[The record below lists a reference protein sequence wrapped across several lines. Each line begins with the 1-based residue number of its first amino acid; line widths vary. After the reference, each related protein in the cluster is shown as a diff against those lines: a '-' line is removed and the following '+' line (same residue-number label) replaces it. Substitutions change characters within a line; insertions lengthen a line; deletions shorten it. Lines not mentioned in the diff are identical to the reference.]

1 MTMEWLPIDLLWRNA
16 IAVIPVALIV
26 AAVCR
31 FVPCRPSTRHTLW
44 LVVLGLLVVAPFLPQ
59 PPLPPLP
66 SGGKPPAVATS
77 LRPLPDQTTPARDAA
92 LAPPGRSIQPPSSGP
107 RESGWLRA
115 APDPAQPP
123 DRGRAGRP
131 APPPLPPRSSPR
143 NVFDPVPTVAR
154 GGTTRPETRS
164 AWLAE
169 PWRSAWPGPAE
180 STERRRETP
189 GHSTVAL
196 VPDAPSVGAHPD
208 DHRPEDV
215 AVETRSA
222 TTAPTSS
229 VWRRWLVGLAVIRDA
244 VISLPPIPAAIWGG
258 GMMLLLASAAW
269 RINRSLR
276 LLREGV
282 AAPPSV
288 ARAVAAAAGELG
300 LARPPAVL
308 MIDRRI
314 SPMLWCGRR
323 PCLVL
328 PRRLWEQLDEVGRSA
343 VIYHELAH
351 LRRRDHWVCWVQMII
366 GWIYWWHPVV
376 WWIRRRLREEADC
389 CCDVWVTSLLPRGRR
404 AYAQALLETRKYTSV
419 IGFNRPAVPSVG
431 LGVST
436 VRAKRFARRLTMV
449 MTAQTN
455 PRMSARGIALAVGLA
470 LSGYMVA
477 PIWACPPAKD
487 KDTAYK
493 AYKSDKRLKIVVPA
507 KPIRPRAPWR
517 SATTTPEDDTTT
529 FERFMR
535 DRDRPDRDDM
545 SLEQRIEEL
554 ERQIER
560 LERHIERLLDNPRR
574 PGVAPGRSG
583 LPGKSLGVTVID
595 TMPKMPPTPPTPP
608 MPPMA
613 PMAPM
618 LLMPAMA
625 PMPAVMGGGGPFV
638 SVGGGSGGF
647 LCACLRGD
655 SACGCKVVV
664 RSYEVSSGK
673 LEALVELMLRRDV
686 PIRVRPT
693 SDGIEV
699 HATGPQHCVFEIFC
713 MMIDGED
720 RVKSFQVPKGKLE
733 ALTNL
738 MARQDVPI
746 FIEPGS
752 EKITVHGN
760 DLEQAVFGAF
770 VNLIGSGTQEA
781 RSRAA
786 DAYAPALVERAKQ
799 YEVRAG
805 LAMSEARHMKAL
817 LRSLATQIRSFER
830 QAERV
835 MGRAEALADKA
846 EALEYEAEEFE
857 DAAENLEG
865 VQRITMIA
873 RANALLAQAEGL
885 QQQARSLEVQGEA
898 IEDQAESLEDEAEE
912 IEDRIEDIEEQAEEE
927 SD

>member
-1 MTMEWLPIDLLWRNA
+1 M
-16 IAVIPVALIV
+16 
-26 AAVCR
+26 
-31 FVPCRPSTRHTLW
+31 
-44 LVVLGLLVVAPFLPQ
+44 
-59 PPLPPLP
+59 
-66 SGGKPPAVATS
+66 
-77 LRPLPDQTTPARDAA
+77 
-92 LAPPGRSIQPPSSGP
+92 
-107 RESGWLRA
+107 
-115 APDPAQPP
+115 
-123 DRGRAGRP
+123 
-131 APPPLPPRSSPR
+131 
-143 NVFDPVPTVAR
+143 
-154 GGTTRPETRS
+154 
-164 AWLAE
+164 
-169 PWRSAWPGPAE
+169 
-180 STERRRETP
+180 
-189 GHSTVAL
+189 
-196 VPDAPSVGAHPD
+196 
-208 DHRPEDV
+208 
-215 AVETRSA
+215 
-222 TTAPTSS
+222 
-229 VWRRWLVGLAVIRDA
+229 
-244 VISLPPIPAAIWGG
+244 SLPPIPAAIWGG

-288 ARAVAAAAGELG
+288 ARTVADAAGELG

-308 MIDRRI
+308 MVDRRI

-323 PCLVL
+323 ACLVL
-328 PRRLWEQLDEVGRSA
+328 PRRLWDQLDEVGRSA

-351 LRRRDHWVCWVQMII
+351 LRRRDHWVCWAQMII
-366 GWIYWWHPVV
+366 GWIYWWHPGV

-449 MTAQTN
+449 MTAQMS

-470 LSGYMVA
+470 LGGYMAA

-507 KPIRPRAPWR
+507 KPIRPPAPWR
-517 SATTTPEDDTTT
+517 PVTTVPEDGTTT

-574 PGVAPGRSG
+574 RGVLAPGVTGI
-583 LPGKSLGVTVID
+583 PGKSLGVTV
-595 TMPKMPPTPPTPP
+595 PP
-608 MPPMA
+608 MPPLA
-613 PMAPM
+613 PMPPM
-618 LLMPAMA
+618 PPMPAMA
-625 PMPAVMGGGGPFV
+625 PMPAVMGGGGGGGPFV

-673 LEALVELMLRRDV
+673 LEALSELMLRRDV

-693 SDGIEV
+693 PDAIEV

-720 RVKSFQVPKGKLE
+720 RVKSFQLPKGKLE
-733 ALTNL
+733 ALTDL

-746 FIEPGS
+746 FIEPGG
-752 EKITVHGN
+752 EKITVYGT

-770 VNLIGSGTQEA
+770 VNLIGSGAQEA
-781 RSRAA
+781 QSPAA
-786 DAYAPALVERAKQ
+786 DAYAAPALVERARQ
-799 YEVRAG
+799 YEARAG
-805 LAMSEARHMKAL
+805 LAMAEARHMKAW

-865 VQRITMIA
+865 ARRITMIA

-898 IEDQAESLEDEAEE
+898 IEDQAKSLEDEAEE
-912 IEDRIEDIEEQAEEE
+912 IEDRIEDLEEQAEEE

>member
-1 MTMEWLPIDLLWRNA
+1 
-16 IAVIPVALIV
+16 
-26 AAVCR
+26 
-31 FVPCRPSTRHTLW
+31 
-44 LVVLGLLVVAPFLPQ
+44 
-59 PPLPPLP
+59 
-66 SGGKPPAVATS
+66 
-77 LRPLPDQTTPARDAA
+77 
-92 LAPPGRSIQPPSSGP
+92 
-107 RESGWLRA
+107 
-115 APDPAQPP
+115 
-123 DRGRAGRP
+123 
-131 APPPLPPRSSPR
+131 
-143 NVFDPVPTVAR
+143 
-154 GGTTRPETRS
+154 
-164 AWLAE
+164 
-169 PWRSAWPGPAE
+169 
-180 STERRRETP
+180 
-189 GHSTVAL
+189 
-196 VPDAPSVGAHPD
+196 
-208 DHRPEDV
+208 
-215 AVETRSA
+215 
-222 TTAPTSS
+222 
-229 VWRRWLVGLAVIRDA
+229 
-244 VISLPPIPAAIWGG
+244 
-258 GMMLLLASAAW
+258 
-269 RINRSLR
+269 
-276 LLREGV
+276 
-282 AAPPSV
+282 
-288 ARAVAAAAGELG
+288 
-300 LARPPAVL
+300 
-308 MIDRRI
+308 
-314 SPMLWCGRR
+314 
-323 PCLVL
+323 
-328 PRRLWEQLDEVGRSA
+328 
-343 VIYHELAH
+343 
-351 LRRRDHWVCWVQMII
+351 
-366 GWIYWWHPVV
+366 
-376 WWIRRRLREEADC
+376 
-389 CCDVWVTSLLPRGRR
+389 
-404 AYAQALLETRKYTSV
+404 
-419 IGFNRPAVPSVG
+419 
-431 LGVST
+431 
-436 VRAKRFARRLTMV
+436 MV
-449 MTAQTN
+449 MTAQMN

-470 LSGYMVA
+470 LGGYMAA

-517 SATTTPEDDTTT
+517 SATTVPEDDTTT

-545 SLEQRIEEL
+545 SLKQRIEEL

-560 LERHIERLLDNPRR
+560 LERQIERLLDNPRR
-574 PGVAPGRSG
+574 LGVLAPGVTGI
-583 LPGKSLGVTVID
+583 PGKSLGVTVID
-595 TMPKMPPTPPTPP
+595 TMPKIPP
-608 MPPMA
+608 MPP
-613 PMAPM
+613 
-618 LLMPAMA
+618 MA

-693 SDGIEV
+693 SDAIEV

-752 EKITVHGN
+752 EKITVHGT

-817 LRSLATQIRSFER
+817 LRSLTTQIRSFER
-830 QAERV
+830 QAEQV

-865 VQRITMIA
+865 AQRNTIIA
-873 RANALLAQAEGL
+873 RANALLAQAQGL
-885 QQQARSLEVQGEA
+885 QQQARLLQV
-898 IEDQAESLEDEAEE
+898 QAEAFEDLAKSSKT
-912 IEDRIEDIEEQAEEE
+912 RPKR
-927 SD
+927 